1 MLIQRAVDI
10 DWTRLE
16 GIASIGI
23 TAGASAPEEL
33 VDEVIAALQDRF
45 DVTIEIVKTADE
57 RVAFNIPREL
67 REPAA

>member
-1 MLIQRAVDI
+1 LLDGIKAV
-10 DWTRLE
+10 
-16 GIASIGI
+16 GI

-33 VDEVIAALQDRF
+33 VDEVIVALQQRF

-57 RVAFNIPREL
+57 RIAFNIPREL